1 MSIGVEVGIADNDVD
16 RSTAWIDGFA
26 ILIAVV
32 LSSSVQAAN
41 DYQKEKQFRHL
52 NQIAD
57 ENKMVIFSFKAKY
70 SFKITIFCFMN
81 H

>member
-1 MSIGVEVGIADNDVD
+1 MAEESK

-26 ILIAVV
+26 ILIAVI

-41 DYQKEKQFRHL
+41 DYQKEKQFQAL

-57 ENKMVIFSFKAKY
+57 DKKMVDPILIKPK
-70 SFKITIFCFMN
+70 K
-81 H
+81 